1 MSILYEQRFATIIF
15 NKVVK
20 RHFVTV
26 QIYASCNIIVIKL
39 VSLTVWQKF
48 TIPSKGNLY
57 NKDDFVK
64 HLSCIFEFVYLLQ
77 TIAHIP
83 E

>member
-39 VSLTVWQKF
+39 VSLTV
-48 TIPSKGNLY
+48 
-57 NKDDFVK
+57 
-64 HLSCIFEFVYLLQ
+64 
-77 TIAHIP
+77 
-83 E
+83 